1 MVLDENAAPQQRH
14 FHMTTWDAKK
24 AGQIILSLV
33 HVLIQDNERLRHES
47 LLSLRT
53 LHGF

>member
-1 MVLDENAAPQQRH
+1 MVLDENAPQQRH

-24 AGQIILSLV
+24 AGQMILSLI
-33 HVLIQDNERLRHES
+33 HVLTQDDERLRHES
-47 LLSLRT
+47 PFSLGT